1 MHEPD
6 RPIGAN
12 KIPLPF
18 TELLRRATEC
28 ICFEKRGSHGILP
41 LSFFM
46 DSCTFPSANIYDLL
60 RMTKWE

>member
-1 MHEPD
+1 MYEPD

-12 KIPLPF
+12 KIHLLF
-18 TELLRRATEC
+18 IELLRRATEFS
-28 ICFEKRGSHGILP
+28 CFEKRGSHGILP

-46 DSCTFPSANIYDLL
+46 DSYTFPSANIYDLL